1 MKRVWERKRPPPPAD
16 ESWELMEAYVK
27 EGRGKTIGV
36 CNYTSAMLDDLMS
49 RLSLVPPHERAERE
63 E

>member
-1 MKRVWERKRPPPPAD
+1 
-16 ESWELMEAYVK
+16 MEAYVK

-49 RLSLVPPHERAERE
+49 RLSLVPPHERADRE